1 MRSAAQTL
9 VDQLLIHGCDH
20 VFCVPG
26 ESYLPV
32 LDALYLQRERIKLI
46 VNRHE
51 SGSGFMAEAYGKL
64 TGKPG
69 VAMVT
74 RGPGATNIS
83 IAVHT
88 AHQDS
93 TPMIVFIGQVGSDMF
108 EREAFQ
114 EVDYR
119 FMFARLAKWV
129 AQIDRAERIPEF
141 IARAYSVAQSGRPG
155 PVVLAL
161 PEDMLS
167 QQVDVADARPAQV
180 VQASPASADLARLS
194 ALLTEAKNPLVIA
207 GGPGWTRAACKDL
220 RTFIEAWNLPIAC
233 AFRFQDTF
241 DHAHA
246 NYVGDVGIGINP
258 ALAKRVKEADV
269 LLVLGARLGEMTTSG
284 YMLLEVPTPKQA
296 LIHVHADV
304 NELNRVYQA
313 ALPIAS
319 GMPQIAAALAA
330 LIASPASRGSSG
342 EFAASAPRP
351 ESSKPPASGAVDGLG
366 WGSTVQTARTAYE
379 AWQQEPKTTRDSRFN
394 LWHVVQTLRKH
405 LPASTLIANGAGN
418 FATWAHRFWRYG
430 GIEHHGRTQLAPTSG
445 AMGYGMPAG
454 IAAALIEPHKQTVI
468 FAGDGDYMMT
478 GQELATA
485 VQCGAAPLI
494 LVFNNGLYGTIRM
507 HQARDFPGHISG
519 TQLANPNFAQLAH
532 AYGAWGLRISS
543 DQDFEDALGQ
553 ALAHL
558 RTHNTPALIELMTD
572 PQLIAPGMRLTD

>member
-1 MRSAAQTL
+1 MRSAAQAL

-20 VFCVPG
+20 VCCVPG

-32 LDALYLQRERIKLI
+32 LDALYLQRERIRLI

-93 TPMIVFIGQVGSDMF
+93 TPMIVFVGQVGSDMF

-129 AQIDRAERIPEF
+129 AQIDRAERIPEL

-167 QQVDVADARPAQV
+167 QQVNVPDAKPAQI
-180 VQASPASADLARLS
+180 VQASPADADLARLS
-194 ALLTEAKNPLVIA
+194 TLLAQAQKNSLVIA

-220 RTFIEAWNLPIAC
+220 RTFVEAWNLPIAC

-241 DHAHA
+241 DHAHP

-284 YMLLEVPTPKQA
+284 YTLLDVPSPKQTM
-296 LIHVHADV
+296 IHVHADA

-319 GMPQIAAALAA
+319 GMPQITAALAA
-330 LIASPASRGSSG
+330 LATPSPLPFPARGEG
-342 EFAASAPRP
+342 VNAARA
-351 ESSKPPASGAVDGLG
+351 
-366 WGSTVQTARTAYE
+366 AYE
-379 AWQQEPKTTRDSRFN
+379 TWQAEPPTTRDSRFN
-394 LWHVVQTLRKH
+394 LWQVVQTLRKH
-405 LPASTLIANGAGN
+405 LPANTLIANGAGN

-454 IAAALIEPHKQTVI
+454 IAAALIEPRKQTVI
-468 FAGDGDYMMT
+468 FAGDGDYLMT

-485 VQCGAAPLI
+485 VQYGAAPLI

-519 TQLANPNFAQLAH
+519 TQLVNPHFAQLAQ
-532 AYGAWGLRISS
+532 AYGAWGERVTEHQHFEAALLRAMS
-543 DQDFEDALGQ
+543 
-553 ALAHL
+553 HL
-558 RTHNTPALIELMTD
+558 QTHDSPALIELMTD
-572 PQLIAPGMRLTD
+572 PQLITPTAKLAD

>member
-26 ESYLPV
+26 ESYLPA
-32 LDALYLQRERIKLI
+32 LDALYLQRERIRLI

-74 RGPGATNIS
+74 RGPGAANVS

-129 AQIDRAERIPEF
+129 AQIDRADRIPEF

-167 QQVDVADARPAQV
+167 QTVDVADAKPAGV
-180 VQASPASADLARLS
+180 VQASPAAEDVARLC
-194 ALLTEAKNPLVIA
+194 ALLSTANNPLVIA
-207 GGPGWTRAACKDL
+207 GGPGWTCAACKDL
-220 RTFIEAWNLPIAC
+220 RTFIEAWNLPVAC

-241 DHAHA
+241 DHAHP

-258 ALAKRVKEADV
+258 ALAKRVKDADV

-284 YMLLEVPTPKQA
+284 YTLLEVPTPKQT
-296 LIHVHADV
+296 LVHVHADA

-313 ALPIAS
+313 VLPMCS
-319 GMPQIAAALAA
+319 GMPQMAAALAA
-330 LIASPASRGSSG
+330 SIPSPARRG
-342 EFAASAPRP
+342 
-351 ESSKPPASGAVDGLG
+351 GLG
-366 WGSTVQTARTAYE
+366 WGSAVESGHRDFEQWQTEPTAT
-379 AWQQEPKTTRDSRFN
+379 KTSAFN
-394 LWHVVQTLRKH
+394 LWQVVQTLKKH
-405 LPASTLIANGAGN
+405 LPANTLIANGAGN

-468 FAGDGDYMMT
+468 FAGDGDFLMT

-485 VQCGAAPLI
+485 VQYGAAPLI

-507 HQARDFPGHISG
+507 HQARDFPGHVSG
-519 TQLANPNFAQLAH
+519 TQLRNPQFAELAR
-532 AYGAWGLRISS
+532 AYGAWGLRVTNH
-543 DQDFEDALGQ
+543 QQFEDALTT
-553 ALAHL
+553 ALTHL
-558 RTHNTPALIELMTD
+558 QIERTPALIEMMTD
-572 PQLIAPGMRLTD
+572 PQLITPSSVLTD

>member
-1 MRSAAQTL
+1 MRTAAQIL

-93 TPMIVFIGQVGSDMF
+93 TPMIVLIGQVGGDMF

-119 FMFARLAKWV
+119 FMFARLCKWV
-129 AQIDRAERIPEF
+129 AQIDRADRIPEF
-141 IARAYSVAQSGRPG
+141 IARAYSVAQSGRSG

-167 QQVDVADARPAQV
+167 QTVDVADAKPAAV
-180 VQASPASADLARLS
+180 VQASPADADVARLS
-194 ALLTEAKNPLVIA
+194 ELLSAANNPLVIA

-220 RTFIEAWNLPIAC
+220 RTFVEAWNLPITC

-241 DHAHA
+241 DHAHP

-258 ALAKRVKEADV
+258 TLAKRVKEADV
-269 LLVLGARLGEMTTSG
+269 LLVLGARLGEMTTSS
-284 YMLLEVPTPKQA
+284 YTLLNVPTPKQT
-296 LIHVHADV
+296 LVHVHADA

-313 ALPIAS
+313 ALPICS
-319 GMPQIAAALAA
+319 GMPQIAAALAR
-330 LIASPASRGSSG
+330 LTPSPKPSPASGRGSV
-342 EFAASAPRP
+342 P
-351 ESSKPPASGAVDGLG
+351 D
-366 WGSTVQTARTAYE
+366 ARAAYE
-379 AWQQEPKTTRDSRFN
+379 HWQTEPAAAKTSAFN
-394 LWHVVQTLRKH
+394 LWHVVQTLKKH
-405 LPASTLIANGAGN
+405 LPANTLIANGAGN

-454 IAAALIEPHKQTVI
+454 IAAALVEPHKQTVI
-468 FAGDGDYMMT
+468 FAGDGDFLMT

-485 VQCGAAPLI
+485 VQYGAAPLI

-507 HQARDFPGHISG
+507 HQARDFPGHVSG
-519 TQLANPNFAQLAH
+519 TQLRNPHFAELAR
-532 AYGAWGLRISS
+532 AYGAWALRVTEH
-543 DQDFEDALGQ
+543 QHFEAALVQ
-553 ALAHL
+553 ALTHL
-558 RTHNTPALIELMTD
+558 QTHNTPALVEMMTD
-572 PQLIAPGMRLTD
+572 PQLITPGAMLAD

>member
-74 RGPGATNIS
+74 RGPGATNVS

-88 AHQDS
+88 AQQDS

-129 AQIDRAERIPEF
+129 AQIDRADRIPEF
-141 IARAYSVAQSGRPG
+141 VARAYSLAQSGRPG

-167 QQVDVADARPAQV
+167 QQVAVPDARAAQV
-180 VQASPASADLARLS
+180 VQASPAAVDMARLS
-194 ALLTEAKNPLVIA
+194 MLLNQANNPLVIA
-207 GGPGWTRAACKDL
+207 GGPGWTRDACKDL
-220 RTFIEAWNLPIAC
+220 RTFAEAWNLPIAC

-241 DHAHA
+241 DHAHT

-258 ALAKRVKEADV
+258 ALAKRVKDADV

-284 YMLLEVPTPKQA
+284 YTLLEVPTPKQT
-296 LIHVHADV
+296 LIHVHADA

-330 LIASPASRGSSG
+330 LVASPTGG
-342 EFAASAPRP
+342 
-351 ESSKPPASGAVDGLG
+351 KGLG
-366 WGSTVQTARTAYE
+366 WSSAVQTARAAYE
-379 AWQQEPKTTRDSRFN
+379 TWQAEPPITRDSRFN
-394 LWHVVQTLRKH
+394 LWQVVQTLRKH
-405 LPASTLIANGAGN
+405 LPAKTLIANGAGN

-454 IAAALIEPHKQTVI
+454 IAAALIEPDKQSVI
-468 FAGDGDYMMT
+468 FAGDGDYLMT

-485 VQCGAAPLI
+485 VQYGARPLI

-507 HQARDFPGHISG
+507 HQAREFPGHISG
-519 TQLANPNFAQLAH
+519 TQLANPNFAQLAQ
-532 AYGAWGLRISS
+532 AYGAWGERVTEH
-543 DQDFEDALGQ
+543 QHFEAVLMR
-553 ALAHL
+553 AMSHL
-558 RTHNTPALIELMTD
+558 QTNPCPALIELMTD
-572 PQLIAPGMRLTD
+572 PQLITPAALLKD

>member
-1 MRSAAQTL
+1 
-9 VDQLLIHGCDH
+9 
-20 VFCVPG
+20 
-26 ESYLPV
+26 
-32 LDALYLQRERIKLI
+32 
-46 VNRHE
+46 
-51 SGSGFMAEAYGKL
+51 MAEAYGKL

-129 AQIDRAERIPEF
+129 AQIDRADRIPEF
-141 IARAYSVAQSGRPG
+141 IARAFSIAQSGRPG

-167 QQVDVADARPAQV
+167 QMVDVADAQPAAAT
-180 VQASPASADLARLS
+180 QASPAKTDLARLS
-194 ALLTEAKNPLVIA
+194 SLLAEANKPLVIA

-220 RTFIEAWNLPIAC
+220 RSFIEAWNLPLAC

-241 DHAHA
+241 DHAHP

-258 ALAKRVKEADV
+258 ALAQRIKDADV

-284 YMLLEVPTPKQA
+284 YTLLEVPAPKQT
-296 LIHVHADV
+296 LIHVHADA

-313 ALPIAS
+313 ALPMVA
-319 GMPQIAAALAA
+319 GMAQIAAGLAE
-330 LIASPASRGSSG
+330 LTPP
-342 EFAASAPRP
+342 PRP
-351 ESSKPPASGAVDGLG
+351 EQVRGALVHA
-366 WGSTVQTARTAYE
+366 ARAAYE
-379 AWQQEPKTTRDSRFN
+379 HWQAEPQATRESSFN
-394 LWHVVQTLRKH
+394 LWQVVQTLKQH
-405 LPASTLIANGAGN
+405 LPANTLIANGAGN

-454 IAAALIEPHKQTVI
+454 IAAALIEAHKQTVI

-485 VQCGAAPLI
+485 VQYGATPLI

-507 HQARDFPGHISG
+507 HQARDFPGHVSG
-519 TQLANPNFAQLAH
+519 TQLRNPNFAALAQ
-532 AYGAWGLRISS
+532 AYGAWGMRVTGH
-543 DQDFEDALGQ
+543 QQFESALSDALK
-553 ALAHL
+553 HL
-558 RTHNTPALIELMTD
+558 QNTASPALIELMTD
-572 PQLIAPGMRLTD
+572 PQLITPTARLTDQTL